1 MKLLKEKLVDIWKG
15 KRISPNSSIRIDAT
29 TNLRRVNGVT
39 TITREFFSFQT
50 RLIWYWITGK
60 GYAKQNPQVFLLPLL
75 FLIPELQ
82 TMGVFVALAIA
93 FDAATGFY
101 DAGSSDP
108 VSFSHTC
115 STGDD
120 RLLTVGI
127 GIGSPDA
134 GSIQSVTYNSVGMT
148 VGASISTNNFNRL
161 YYLVAPATG
170 SNTVAAD
177 FDDPKPDIGIGA
189 VSFTGVDQSDPIGA
203 TATASFDDASSVNRT
218 ITTDTAN
225 SVIIDCI
232 TQNGDNKTPS
242 VISGQT
248 ERWNEGTSSDRA
260 RAGSTRVAATAQQ
273 YTMGWTFSTSS
284 GNITTVEI
292 HQVAVVGPANL
303 KTLDTVTKANV
314 KTINGVAIASVKTWD
329 TIE

>member
-101 DAGSSDP
+101 DAGTSDP
-108 VSFSHTC
+108 VSFSHTNG
-115 STGDD
+115 TGDD

-127 GIGSPDA
+127 GIGNPDA
-134 GSIQSVTYNSVGMT
+134 GAIQSMTYNSVGMS
-148 VGASISTNNFNRL
+148 VAASISTNNWNRI

-170 SNTVAAD
+170 SNTVEAN
-177 FDDPKPDIGIGA
+177 FDDPKPDIGMGA

-203 TATASFDDASSVNRT
+203 TATASFDGTSVNRT

-225 SVIIDCI
+225 SLIIDCI
-232 TQNGDNKTPS
+232 TVNGDNKTPS
-242 VISGQT
+242 AISGQT
-248 ERWNEGTSSDRA
+248 VYWNVGTSSDRA
-260 RAGSTRVAATAQQ
+260 RAGSTRVALTAQE
-273 YTMGWTFSTSS
+273 YTMGWTFSSIS
-284 GNITTVEI
+284 GNITTAEI
-292 HQVAVVGPANL
+292 HQVAAVGPANL
-303 KTLDTVTKANV
+303 KTLDTVAKANV
-314 KTINGVAIASVKTWD
+314 KTINTVPIASVKTWD